1 MVVIILKHILLARE
15 KSIINIYYHDEDAL
29 ARMQSNI
36 DLIIGEEEVMAKVR
50 FIKQDDPQRGILLPQ
65 KEAQLSQV

>member
-1 MVVIILKHILLARE
+1 NDHSIIKHILLARE
-15 KSIINIYYHDEDAL
+15 KSIINIYYHDEEAL

-50 FIKQDDPQRGILLPQ
+50 FIYQHDPDRGILIPIEEPV
-65 KEAQLSQV
+65 K